1 MRDQSSNSLQ
11 DVKRSNSDF
20 ARNNDRRKKKNN
32 KILLTKLS
40 SKIYSIV
47 YRFILSKGLEKNY
60 VKLIILK

>member
-1 MRDQSSNSLQ
+1 MSRGVIVILHERTIE
-11 DVKRSNSDF
+11 K
-20 ARNNDRRKKKNN
+20 KKKNN

-40 SKIYSIV
+40 SKIYSII

>member
-20 ARNNDRRKKKNN
+20 ARNNDRRKNN
-32 KILLTKLS
+32 KIFLTKLS
-40 SKIYSIV
+40 SKIYSII
-47 YRFILSKGLEKNY
+47 YRFILSKGLKKNY

>member
-20 ARNNDRRKKKNN
+20 ARNNDRRKNN
-32 KILLTKLS
+32 KIFLTKLS
-40 SKIYSIV
+40 SKIYSII
-47 YRFILSKGLEKNY
+47 YKFILSKGLEKNY